1 MPAATPR
8 LHGLSAT
15 PKQGAAKTEPELPS
29 GPSAQ
34 GLVPARRVALVI
46 ANGKYAH
53 VEPLKN
59 PANDANRVDAA
70 LRRMGFASVVKL
82 IDLDLAG
89 MNSALKTFAREAA
102 QADLAMLYYAGHG
115 IEVDGQNY
123 LIPIDA
129 RLERV
134 GDVELEALS
143 LRLAMSQLEGTRIL
157 SLIVL
162 DACRNNPFRARM
174 VQRAGKR
181 SIGRGLASVEPDQN
195 TLVAFAAREGTTA
208 DDGEGNSSPFTLALA
223 RHIETTNLDVR
234 ILFGR
239 VRDEVMRTT
248 NRQQQP
254 HVYGSL
260 GGTSIFLA
268 GNRR

>member
-1 MPAATPR
+1 M
-8 LHGLSAT
+8 
-15 PKQGAAKTEPELPS
+15 PS

-115 IEVDGQNY
+115 IE
-123 LIPIDA
+123 
-129 RLERV
+129 
-134 GDVELEALS
+134 
-143 LRLAMSQLEGTRIL
+143 
-157 SLIVL
+157 
-162 DACRNNPFRARM
+162 
-174 VQRAGKR
+174 
-181 SIGRGLASVEPDQN
+181 
-195 TLVAFAAREGTTA
+195 
-208 DDGEGNSSPFTLALA
+208 
-223 RHIETTNLDVR
+223 
-234 ILFGR
+234 
-239 VRDEVMRTT
+239 
-248 NRQQQP
+248 
-254 HVYGSL
+254 
-260 GGTSIFLA
+260 
-268 GNRR
+268 

>member
-1 MPAATPR
+1 MPAT
-8 LHGLSAT
+8 
-15 PKQGAAKTEPELPS
+15 
-29 GPSAQ
+29 
-34 GLVPARRVALVI
+34 
-46 ANGKYAH
+46 
-53 VEPLKN
+53 
-59 PANDANRVDAA
+59 
-70 LRRMGFASVVKL
+70 AS
-82 IDLDLAG
+82 
-89 MNSALKTFAREAA
+89 
-102 QADLAMLYYAGHG
+102 
-115 IEVDGQNY
+115 VDGQNY